1 MNNRHKDKQI
11 IVGTNSVTEALKAER
26 KIFQIYLAEGV
37 NPTRVNSLVSLAKER
52 NVNVKSVPATELEQ
66 IVGDTSHQGVAAVV
80 EDYAYVQFEDLLN
93 RVKQG
98 KKLPLII
105 MLDKLED
112 PHNLGAI
119 IRTADA
125 VAADGI
131 IIPNKRSV
139 GLTTTVAK
147 VSVGAIEHVPVSQ
160 VTNLVQTVDRL
171 KKEGF
176 WVVGADASGDQI
188 YTDIDY
194 NMPICL
200 VIGGEGRGIS
210 QLLLKNC
217 DFVAKLPM
225 AGHVNSLNASVAT
238 SIFLYEIF
246 RQREYLY
253 K

>member
-1 MNNRHKDKQI
+1 MSKRANDKQI
-11 IVGTNSVTEALKAER
+11 IVGNNSVTEALKAER
-26 KIFQIYLAEGV
+26 NIFQIYLAEGV
-37 NPTRVNSLVSLAKER
+37 KPARVNDLILLAKQR
-52 NVNVKSVPATELEQ
+52 KVNVKNIPAKDLEQ
-66 IVGDTSHQGVAAVV
+66 IVGNANHQGVAALV
-80 EDYAYVQFEDLLN
+80 EDYSYIQFEDLLS
-93 RVKQG
+93 RIKQA
-98 KKLPLII
+98 KRLPLLI

-119 IRTADA
+119 LRTADA

-160 VTNLVQTVDRL
+160 VTNLVQTVGRL

-176 WVVGADASGDQI
+176 WIVGADVSGKQI
-188 YTDIDY
+188 YSEIDY
-194 NMPICL
+194 NMPVCL
-200 VIGGEGRGIS
+200 VVGGEGQGIS
-210 QLLLKNC
+210 KLLLKNC

-225 AGHVNSLNASVAT
+225 AGHINSLNASVAT

-246 RQREYLY
+246 RQREYLN